1 MGPFLKRGANE
12 QAHNSTTCNTGPDS
26 SAICNQEPSLH
37 HLHQQRQVSYRA
49 VPSVLGHTSEASE
62 SGGLLQWRTK
72 ALVVTTT
79 TDLMAEEA
87 AMSLHLLA
95 GTYMDQGLSMKQT
108 LAVLHKAVDL
118 VPELEE
124 DIEDWS

>member
-1 MGPFLKRGANE
+1 MY
-12 QAHNSTTCNTGPDS
+12 
-26 SAICNQEPSLH
+26 I
-37 HLHQQRQVSYRA
+37 
-49 VPSVLGHTSEASE
+49 
-62 SGGLLQWRTK
+62 
-72 ALVVTTT
+72 
-79 TDLMAEEA
+79 
-87 AMSLHLLA
+87 HLLA